1 MIRRLRYHEIDFK
14 KYTQCLESSEQIKY
28 SASKIYLDVTSKKRW
43 DLLIYNDYEAVMPL
57 PYIRKY
63 GIKIVLNP
71 MLCQQLGVF
80 SKKDDV
86 MLNEAFLDFLKKNY
100 LIRVYHFNDH
110 NQFQSPIECKKNFI
124 IYPDSYENVYAKYSP
139 KRKRKLRLDEDV
151 LGDSEI
157 RIINFDEAKPFIK
170 SNMTGLAKENDV
182 HGFIRI
188 FKMFYDLK
196 NLTFCA
202 FYYQNQIINLIAVY
216 SDYKTLALLGTFN
229 EKKYVKISGSSALIN
244 DMIKKNIET
253 AAFDFEGSEVPSIEE
268 FFRGFRPEL
277 KKYCY
282 VRSSIK
288 TLAKGLITFIV
299 KGKVLN
305 IIR

>member
-1 MIRRLRYHEIDFK
+1 MIRRLRYHEIDFS
-14 KYTQCLESSEQIKY
+14 KYAQCLENSEQIKY

-57 PYIRKY
+57 PYVRKY

-80 SKKDDV
+80 SKQDNV
-86 MLNEAFLDFLKKNY
+86 ILNEAFLDFLKKNY
-100 LIRVYHFNDH
+100 LVRVYHFNDH
-110 NQFQSPIECKKNFI
+110 NQFQSPIEYKKNFI
-124 IYPDSYENVYAKYSP
+124 IYPDSYDNVYAKYSP
-139 KRKRKLRLDEDV
+139 KRKRKLRLDENV
-151 LGDSEI
+151 LGNSEI
-157 RIINFDEAKPFIK
+157 KIISFDEAKPFIE
-170 SNMTGLAKENDV
+170 SNMTGLAKQEDV

-188 FKMFYDLK
+188 YKRFYDLK
-196 NLTFCA
+196 SLTFCA

-253 AAFDFEGSEVPSIEE
+253 AAFDFEGSEVPSIDE

-277 KKYCY
+277 KTYPY

-288 TLAKGLITFIV
+288 TLAKELIIFIV
-299 KGKVLN
+299 KRRIQNLL
-305 IIR
+305 I